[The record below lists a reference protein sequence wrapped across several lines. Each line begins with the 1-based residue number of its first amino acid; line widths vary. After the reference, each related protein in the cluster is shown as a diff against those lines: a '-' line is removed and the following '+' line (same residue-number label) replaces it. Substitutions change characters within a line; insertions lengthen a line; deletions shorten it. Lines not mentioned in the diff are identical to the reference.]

1 MFKVKDGLRVG
12 LVPVVDSTGD
22 ILTNAATASRLK
34 TPITISLTGDVT
46 GSASTDLSSNT
57 SITVTLAN
65 TNFTANN
72 ATNLNGQ
79 PASYYLDW
87 DNFTDTPTTLSGYGI
102 TDAVRTS
109 GDQTI
114 TGSKQFS
121 NVVVTDATITNLT
134 VTGTTTTVNSQT
146 LDVADPIITVGS
158 NNSGSTPV
166 LGIKAERGGH
176 DAYAVW
182 LESSD
187 RWWFGTANNDALSAG
202 TRSTIEAA
210 TIDLNATTGTAPL
223 TISSTTLV
231 NNLNADLLD
240 GVQGADYTR
249 ADLTYLGRTGNQYYD
264 AVTNT
269 AAEWSALPVGYS
281 RMIGSGIGTSG
292 GAPINNFGYF
302 TKVAARDTLGGW
314 GGLWV
319 GYSAGQNYMGRAAES
334 TQFPSWDKLWS
345 DANDGS
351 GSGLDADLLD
361 GQEGSFYTNA
371 TNIISGTINNSR
383 LPTSQ
388 TGKTFTSTVS
398 FTGVGNQTGGQAQL
412 FLNGTTSNRIDFGT
426 TGVGPPTVT
435 TRSIGTKL
443 LLWTGLSSSATDYAV
458 GIENNALWT
467 SVPGTSQSFRWYAN
481 TTPIMTLS
489 GTGTL
494 WSSTDISAGNDL
506 AAAKDVRLN
515 RNDGTTP
522 AIVVQNFEGFRLVTN
537 SAGTARTITLGVN
550 SSQEFVVNGNRIWH
564 AANDGSGSGLDADLL
579 DGNEGSFYQNASNLN
594 AGTVSSSRLP
604 SFSGDVSSTAG
615 SSTLTLQTVNSNVG
629 QYGSSTQAPI
639 ITVDGKGR
647 ITAVSSITVTPS
659 WSSIT
664 SKPTTLAGFGI
675 TDAQKIVSFSPGSS
689 GGSRRWGRL
698 FTLNGVTPTG
708 GANCQ
713 LILSNTGDYGAPQRG
728 TIILHAAVRN
738 GICTVKAYQFNVENT
753 AEPIEFYTKQISTEV
768 FEVWAKFPDYNHD
781 HTAVLLSSVNYT
793 PNWDSFGTV
802 EPSDLVT
809 SGVQQSNIWHSD
821 NDGPSSGMNADLLDG
836 EHGTYYQN
844 ASNIISGTISGA
856 RLPAYTGDVT
866 KASGGTTL
874 TLATV
879 NSNVG
884 NYGSATAA
892 PIVTVNAKGLVTAVS
907 TATIT
912 PAWSSITS
920 KPSTLAGYGI
930 TDAVA
935 TSGDQ
940 TITGTKSFSG
950 NVSVNSNFTVNGTV
964 NLNGT
969 SVEMADEVITIAK
982 NSAGAAPYIGF
993 KAERGATDAFWVW
1006 DESSDRFAAY
1016 LSSNDLTAVSSAPI
1030 QGSYLVST
1038 IASGS
1043 APLVVSSNT
1052 VVTNLNADLLD
1063 GLNSTSFLRSDTD
1076 DSMDGVLSF
1085 GSTTRQMINLY
1096 ATTYGIGVQSQT
1108 TYVRTGNSGRFSVF
1122 AGGSHDNAANA
1133 PGSGGSVLFTVA
1145 PGSIQFSNNTVWH
1158 AGNDGTG
1165 SGLDADL
1172 LDGQHASYF
1181 APLNSPALTGIP
1193 TAPTPVITENTTQVA
1208 TTQFVQMVA
1217 NGIRMN
1223 TAGWDDGPW
1232 DPSDANLFAQKA
1244 LDELITGNWS
1254 FTGDVNIDNLT
1265 VANSNVTKTTISA
1278 DPPDNPTNGDR
1289 WIDTDNGTEF
1299 VWFEDGDS
1307 GQWVEFESNTA
1318 PGPGVPA
1325 GGNERDFLTKGSGGD
1340 HDTVWRRARR
1350 ETVVFSATG
1359 NHTFD
1364 VPAWATRVIVNTLAA
1379 GGGGGGGAC
1388 GDDSANRF
1396 GGGGGASGGLS
1407 DRTFE
1412 ASEISGTLN
1421 IYVGLG
1427 GSGGAGRSTAGSGG
1441 SGSRGEASYV
1451 SFNGNVICYAEGGDF
1466 GSGGT
1471 TSSGAA
1477 GNGLSDAYGNRL
1489 SGVNGG
1495 SSSVTNNGGTGQNSG
1510 GTGGGGGAGGGIGS
1524 ATPTTERSGGFG
1536 GYGGGVLGP
1545 IGSGQQG
1552 QRGTPGGT
1560 VDGSNGGPSSGSP
1573 VYGGGGGG
1581 GGASKVSVNSGHG
1594 GHAAEGA
1601 GGGGGGASRVGYN
1614 SGNGGNGGNGI
1625 VWITVEGYSAD

>member
-12 LVPVVDSTGD
+12 LIPVVDSTGD
-22 ILTNAATASRLK
+22 VLTNAATTTKLK
-34 TPITISLTGDVT
+34 TPITIALTGDVT
-46 GSASTDLSSNT
+46 GSAITDFSSNT
-57 SITVTLAN
+57 SISVTLAN

-72 ATNLNGQ
+72 ATYLGGQ
-79 PASYYLDW
+79 SPSYYLDW
-87 DNFTDTPTTLSGYGI
+87 DNFTDTPTTISGYGI

-109 GDQTI
+109 GDQII
-114 TGSKQFS
+114 TGAKQFS
-121 NVVVTDATITNLT
+121 NVVVTDATITNLI
-134 VTGTTTTVNSQT
+134 VTGTTTTVNSVN
-146 LDVADPIITVGS
+146 LEISDPIITVGS
-158 NNSGSTPV
+158 NNTGSTSV
-166 LGIKAERGGH
+166 LGLKAERGGH

-182 LESSD
+182 LESTD

-240 GVQGADYTR
+240 GIEGSNFTR
-249 ADLTYLGRTGNQYYD
+249 ADLTYLGRTGGQSYD
-264 AVTNT
+264 ALTNT

-281 RMIGSGIGTSG
+281 RMMGTTAHIGTSG
-292 GAPINNFGYF
+292 GAPVNNFGYF
-302 TKVAARDTLGGW
+302 TKVANRDTAGGW

-319 GYSAGQNYMGRAAES
+319 GYNAGQNYMGRTPDSS
-334 TQFPSWDKLWS
+334 TLPAWDKLWS

-361 GQEGSFYTNA
+361 GQEGSYYQNA
-371 TNIISGTINNSR
+371 ANISSGTLSDTR
-383 LPTSQ
+383 LPSSQ

-426 TGVGPPTVT
+426 TGTGFPTVT
-435 TRSIGTKL
+435 TRSAGTKL
-443 LLWTGLSSSATDYAV
+443 LLWSGLSSTQTDYAL
-458 GIENNALWT
+458 GIGSNALWY
-467 SVPGTSQSFRWYAN
+467 SVPSPSQSFRWYAN
-481 TTPIMTLS
+481 TTEIMSLS
-489 GTGTL
+489 GSGVL
-494 WSSTDISAGNDL
+494 SATDINATHDL
-506 AAAKDVRLN
+506 ISNSDLRLK
-515 RNDGTTP
+515 RNDGTSP
-522 AIVVQNFEGFRLVTN
+522 AIVVDNFEGFRIVTN
-537 SAGTARTITLGVN
+537 AAGTSQTVTLGLN
-550 SSQEFVVNGNRIWH
+550 SVLGLNVNGNTIWH
-564 AANDGSGSGLDADLL
+564 AGNDGAASGLDADLL
-579 DGNEGSFYQNASNLN
+579 DGQQGSYYTN
-594 AGTVSSSRLP
+594 AGNLTAGTLPTARLP
-604 SFSGDVSSTAG
+604 AFSGDATSSAG
-615 SSTLTLQTVNSNVG
+615 SSALTLATVNSNTG
-629 QYGSSTQAPI
+629 QFGSATQAAQV
-639 ITVDGKGR
+639 TLDGKGR
-647 ITAVSSITVTPS
+647 VTAATNLTITPA

-664 SKPTTLAGFGI
+664 SKPTTLSGYGI
-675 TDAQKIVSFSPGSS
+675 TDAQQIVQFAVGSS
-689 GGSRRWGRL
+689 GGTRRWGRL
-698 FTLNGVTPTG
+698 FTLDGVSQWG

-713 LILSNTGDYGAPQRG
+713 LILSNTGDYGVPQRG

-753 AEPIEFYTKQISTEV
+753 SEPIEFYTKQISTEV
-768 FEVWAKFPDYNHD
+768 FEVWAKFPDYNHG
-781 HTAVLLSSVNYT
+781 HTAVLLSAVNYT

-802 EPSDLVT
+802 EPSSIST
-809 SGVQQSNIWHSD
+809 TGVQQSTVWHSD

-856 RLPAYTGDVT
+856 RLPEYAGDVT

-964 NLNGT
+964 SLNGT

-1063 GLNSTSFLRSDTD
+1063 GLNSTSFLRSDTND
-1076 DSMDGVLSF
+1076 TMTGNLSF

-1096 ATTYGIGVQSQT
+1096 NTQYGIGVQAST
-1108 TYVRTGNSGRFSVF
+1108 TYIRTNGNFSVF
-1122 AGGSHDNAANA
+1122 VSGSHDDGNNS
-1133 PGSGGSVLFTVA
+1133 PGSGGSRLFTVT
-1145 PGSIQFSNNTVWH
+1145 PTIIQYANNTVWH

-1232 DPSDANLFAQKA
+1232 DQSDANLFAQKA
-1244 LDELITGNWS
+1244 LNELITGNWS
-1254 FTGDVNIDNLT
+1254 FTGDVNMSNLT
-1265 VANSNVTKTTISA
+1265 VANTNVTKTTIA
-1278 DPPDNPTNGDR
+1278 ANPPSSPANGDR
-1289 WIDTDNGTEF
+1289 WIDTDDGIEY
-1299 VWFEDGDS
+1299 VWYEDGDS
-1307 GQWVEFESNTA
+1307 GQWVEF
-1318 PGPGVPA
+1318 
-1325 GGNERDFLTKGSGGD
+1325 D
-1340 HDTVWRRARR
+1340 
-1350 ETVVFSATG
+1350 
-1359 NHTFD
+1359 
-1364 VPAWATRVIVNTLAA
+1364 
-1379 GGGGGGGAC
+1379 
-1388 GDDSANRF
+1388 
-1396 GGGGGASGGLS
+1396 
-1407 DRTFE
+1407 
-1412 ASEISGTLN
+1412 
-1421 IYVGLG
+1421 
-1427 GSGGAGRSTAGSGG
+1427 
-1441 SGSRGEASYV
+1441 
-1451 SFNGNVICYAEGGDF
+1451 
-1466 GSGGT
+1466 
-1471 TSSGAA
+1471 
-1477 GNGLSDAYGNRL
+1477 
-1489 SGVNGG
+1489 
-1495 SSSVTNNGGTGQNSG
+1495 
-1510 GTGGGGGAGGGIGS
+1510 
-1524 ATPTTERSGGFG
+1524 
-1536 GYGGGVLGP
+1536 
-1545 IGSGQQG
+1545 
-1552 QRGTPGGT
+1552 
-1560 VDGSNGGPSSGSP
+1560 
-1573 VYGGGGGG
+1573 
-1581 GGASKVSVNSGHG
+1581 
-1594 GHAAEGA
+1594 
-1601 GGGGGGASRVGYN
+1601 
-1614 SGNGGNGGNGI
+1614 
-1625 VWITVEGYSAD
+1625 